1 LERRHLIVLIPAL
14 LLAAGML
21 LSCLLAVQQSD
32 WLVLA
37 APLALALSV
46 LVGEALEARLRG
58 LPARPSPSAM
68 ILAASF
74 LLASLIVAVKD
85 PGLLKG
91 LMPLLGTLAAAT
103 LPMRGKHRNACMEPP
118 RS

>member
-1 LERRHLIVLIPAL
+1 MQRRHSLIPAL
-14 LLAAGML
+14 MLAAGML
-21 LSCLLAVQQSD
+21 LSCMLAVQRSD

-37 APLALALSV
+37 APFALAFSV
-46 LVGEALEARLRG
+46 LAGDALDGRLRG
-58 LPARPSPSAM
+58 LPPRPSPSAM

-74 LLASLIVAVKD
+74 LLASLIVALKD

-103 LPMRGKHRNACMEPP
+103 LPWRGRRDHTCLEAHRP
-118 RS
+118 